1 MVKKIAGTVEK
12 TFHMM
17 DENQDGELD
26 KSELRE
32 ALRKLGVHRD
42 LLDKDVKTLMEA
54 ADTNDDGVISLDE
67 FKNWYLRE
75 KIRAG
80 RRIEKL
86 FHVFD
91 EDRDGFISKEEC
103 KSLLAAVNGC
113 EPPIDMIN
121 TVMKRSDSAL
131 FINLDNV
138 IAWFDSENPSETE
151 TSCNKRVSVSKAT
164 VIPEICKV
172 QCSKKKVSIPKTTV
186 VPASCKVQ
194 SDLEQSEVGV
204 DGLVIAVDSED
215 DNLSISFPFGEGWK
229 CKLQ

>member
-26 KSELRE
+26 TNELRE

-42 LLDKDVKTLMEA
+42 ALDNDVRTLLEA
-54 ADTNDDGVISLDE
+54 ADTNSDGVISLDE

-75 KIRAG
+75 KVRAG
-80 RRIEKL
+80 IRIEKL
-86 FHVFD
+86 FHVLD
-91 EDRDGFISKEEC
+91 QDRDGFISKEEC

-113 EPPIDMIN
+113 EPPIDMID

-138 IAWFDSENPSETE
+138 IAWFESENSSEME
-151 TSCNKRVSVSKAT
+151 NNSK
-164 VIPEICKV
+164 IR
-172 QCSKKKVSIPKTTV
+172 IPKAKV
-186 VPASCKVQ
+186 VPASCDVE
-194 SDLEQSEVGV
+194 SDLEQSKE
-204 DGLVIAVDSED
+204 GLDDLTFEDNNED
-215 DNLSISFPFGEGWK
+215 DYISISFPFGEGWK